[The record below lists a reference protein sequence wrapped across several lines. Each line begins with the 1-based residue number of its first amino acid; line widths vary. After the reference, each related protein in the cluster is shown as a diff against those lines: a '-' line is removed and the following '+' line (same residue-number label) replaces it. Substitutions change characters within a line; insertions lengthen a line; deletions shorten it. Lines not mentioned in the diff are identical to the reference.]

1 MAVLSK
7 LALAASLALCGVSA
21 AGIPQQQHP
30 LTAPSSS
37 SSSSSHSS
45 SHETASDYSSKPL
58 IDTEAL
64 QDSISVDALFKRAE
78 KFYKFAQSSE
88 EDYGHPTRVIGSAG
102 QSTCIKQGH
111 HRHRD

>member
-7 LALAASLALCGVSA
+7 LALAASLALSGVSA

-37 SSSSSHSS
+37 SSSHSS
-45 SHETASDYSSKPL
+45 SHKTPSDYSSLPL

-78 KFYKFAQSSE
+78 KFYKFAQTSE